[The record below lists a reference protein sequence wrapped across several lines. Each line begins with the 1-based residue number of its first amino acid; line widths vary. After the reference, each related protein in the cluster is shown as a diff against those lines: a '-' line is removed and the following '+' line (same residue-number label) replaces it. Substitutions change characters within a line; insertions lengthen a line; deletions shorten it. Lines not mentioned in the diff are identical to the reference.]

1 MDQEAA
7 NYFTTDSTFNV
18 PVILS
23 TENLNSF
30 VEATVDESN
39 EVPTIQL
46 QNDVNSQEDASSQSE
61 HPSAL
66 LMDNEPSVA
75 DEPPVADEPLL
86 DDNEP
91 SFEDN
96 EISFQ
101 DNLPDELEND
111 ISQTQNLKVLTSI
124 EINETYR
131 IQFFFYNIKIY
142 NKCNFIN
149 I

>member
-7 NYFTTDSTFNV
+7 NYFTTDSAFNV

-46 QNDVNSQEDASSQSE
+46 QNDVSSQEDASSQSE

-75 DEPPVADEPLL
+75 DEPPVADELL
-86 DDNEP
+86 DNNEP

-101 DNLPDELEND
+101 DNLPGELEND

-124 EINETYR
+124 KINETYR
-131 IQFFFYNIKIY
+131 IRFFLQY
-142 NKCNFIN
+142 
-149 I
+149 